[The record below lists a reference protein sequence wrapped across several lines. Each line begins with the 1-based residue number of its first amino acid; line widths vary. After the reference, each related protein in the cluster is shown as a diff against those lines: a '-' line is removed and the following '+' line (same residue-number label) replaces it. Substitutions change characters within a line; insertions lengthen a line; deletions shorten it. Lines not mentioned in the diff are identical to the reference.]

1 MPSCCV
7 SSEVVLTTDYT
18 DENPDLYLCNLCSI
32 CQTHQ
37 DLVGCHRQLA
47 HAHAARIEHRIHDR
61 AERGTDAAFP
71 NPDHRLAFVFIIDE
85 RHHLGHLQ
93 TSRQLVIAQAR
104 IEHHAEMRIHHAP
117 FPQRHP
123 ERLNHAAIDL
133 ALHRQT
139 IQRQAAVLDM
149 DHLDRLDVSGLDV
162 DFN

>member
-18 DENPDLYLCNLCSI
+18 DENLDLYLCNLCSI

-47 HAHAARIEHRIHDR
+47 HAHAARIEHRIHAR
-61 AERGTDAAFP
+61 AGGEDAAP
-71 NPDHRLAFVFIIDE
+71 PHPHVLPSVFSSIIDE

-104 IEHHAEMRIHHAP
+104 IEHHA
-117 FPQRHP
+117 
-123 ERLNHAAIDL
+123 
-133 ALHRQT
+133 
-139 IQRQAAVLDM
+139 
-149 DHLDRLDVSGLDV
+149 
-162 DFN
+162 